1 MIDGLFKTVR
11 KAALFSKLIEDF
23 VRLQQEFLRTPN
35 SDAKRGRIS
44 EELFMRKQHLK
55 RIEASVLMEIHEH
68 GNNYKT
74 PIPV

>member
-11 KAALFSKLIEDF
+11 KAALFSKLMEDF

-44 EELFMRKQHLK
+44 EELFMRRQHLR
-55 RIEASVLMEIHEH
+55 RIEELVPRDTRQNSYGHAR
-68 GNNYKT
+68 
-74 PIPV
+74 P